1 MKLFAPSFKLRLFV
15 ALLLFLFLK
24 IALDV
29 FRVQDYRGANA
40 HVSFSPDGRYKAL
53 RLYIEN
59 GKEDAWGEFALRM
72 GGYATYPLFVIA
84 DASSDEVLAFY
95 HPPKNWRSS
104 GFGGIWRCGRGRKDS
119 CTGYSFPYSDEI
131 LIPPPWWKRV
141 HAKLTV
147 KLRGF
152 ESAQFKNITVHE

>member
-1 MKLFAPSFKLRLFV
+1 MKLFAPSFRLRLFV

-24 IALDV
+24 IALEV
-29 FRVQDYRGANA
+29 VRVQDYRGANA

-95 HPPKNWRSS
+95 YPPSFWVSDAS
-104 GFGGIWRCGRGRKDS
+104 GGIWVCGEREQGP
-119 CTGYSFPYSDEI
+119 CTAYHFPYSDEI
-131 LIPPPWWKRV
+131 PVPPPWWKRV
-141 HAKLTV
+141 HAKLSV
-147 KLRGF
+147 KLRGL
-152 ESAQFKNITVHE
+152 ENAQFKNITVHE